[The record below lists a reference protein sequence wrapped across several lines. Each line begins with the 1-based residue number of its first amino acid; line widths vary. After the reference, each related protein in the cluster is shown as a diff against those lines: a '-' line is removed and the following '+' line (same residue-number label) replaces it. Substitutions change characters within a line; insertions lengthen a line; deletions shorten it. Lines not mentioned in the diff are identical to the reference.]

1 MKQTLIIRDE
11 SIRGRAIS
19 FIRSL
24 PLDPPHKVQLSE
36 IKDIRSLEQNSKMW
50 AMLTDISRQVIWY
63 GEKLSPEEWKDV
75 ITAAL
80 KRQKVVP
87 GIEGG
92 FVAIGAKTSKMSVKE
107 MIDVIEFSYAF
118 GAEKNVR
125 WTEPEYR
132 RPE

>member
-1 MKQTLIIRDE
+1 
-11 SIRGRAIS
+11 
-19 FIRSL
+19 
-24 PLDPPHKVQLSE
+24 
-36 IKDIRSLEQNSKMW
+36 MW